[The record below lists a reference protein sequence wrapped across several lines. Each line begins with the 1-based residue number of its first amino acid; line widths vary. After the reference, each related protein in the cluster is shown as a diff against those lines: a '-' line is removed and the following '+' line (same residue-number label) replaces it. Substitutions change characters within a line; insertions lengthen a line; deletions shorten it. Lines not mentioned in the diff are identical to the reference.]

1 MNTNHRPTTGN
12 YPSSKTALPRSRT
25 GVLNEE
31 KPKTQSG
38 KNKIKT
44 PLTRPASLEMTHYQT
59 GVRLGKSR
67 DIVTP

>member
-1 MNTNHRPTTGN
+1 VNTNQSPTTGN
-12 YPSSKTALPRSRT
+12 YPSSKTAHPRNRS

-44 PLTRPASLEMTHYQT
+44 PLTWPASLEMAHYHEA
-59 GVRLGKSR
+59 
-67 DIVTP
+67 